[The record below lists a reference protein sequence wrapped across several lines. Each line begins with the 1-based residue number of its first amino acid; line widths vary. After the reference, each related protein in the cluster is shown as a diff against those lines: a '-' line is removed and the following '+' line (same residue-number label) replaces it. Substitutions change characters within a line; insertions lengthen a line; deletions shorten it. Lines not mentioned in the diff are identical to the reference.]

1 MLKKSLAFGLL
12 AASLMVAPGAAFA
25 DSQRAVNDQFTD
37 QSGAALDGS
46 VNIQNSRSSNRQNQ
60 NLNRSSRGHR
70 YYGRRGRYGSRY
82 YKKGCKVGRTNQS
95 ASSTQTTAQSGVAE
109 NASVNEQNSKT
120 RSSQRQNANKYCY

>member
-25 DSQRAVNDQFTD
+25 DSQNAVNDQLTD

-46 VNIQNSRSSNRQNQ
+46 VNVQNSRSNNRQTQ
-60 NLNRSSRGHR
+60 NLNRSSRGRR
-70 YYGRRGRYGSRY
+70 YGRYGRY
-82 YKKGCKVGRTNQS
+82 GRKGCKVGNTRQN

-109 NASVNEQNSKT
+109 NASINDQNSNT
-120 RSSQRQNANKYCY
+120 RSNQRQTANKFCR